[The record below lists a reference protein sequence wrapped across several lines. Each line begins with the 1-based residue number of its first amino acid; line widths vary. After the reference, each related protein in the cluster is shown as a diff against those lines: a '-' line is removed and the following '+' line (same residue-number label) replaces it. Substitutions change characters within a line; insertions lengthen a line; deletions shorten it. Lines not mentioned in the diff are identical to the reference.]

1 MQKIQKNLQW
11 LVTHRPKTVLFII
24 ILLSAVIS
32 PQLLKLYKNP
42 SPYLL
47 SKEHHSRVNMEKL
60 RDTYTGANITYI
72 MLLETKDTV
81 FKPSTLKRIQ
91 ELTEA
96 FEEIQLVYPEDITAM
111 KNIARKYFSGKIKTE
126 FLDFLSSEL
135 EEDAWEEL
143 EELIT
148 STKDAG
154 QWNPVVEKEVQ
165 LLQVRLSPIKKVI
178 SLGNTDNILGVEGG
192 LDINPVYEDIPESK
206 EEFEELREQV
216 KGNELFHNFL
226 YAENGKVTGILLELF
241 ISDEDTT
248 SLDRLYKKTLEI
260 LEEIPGEEKHYVAGF
275 PVVATT
281 LRKTIDIDSTLL
293 SPIVLIIVGIF
304 LFLTF
309 GSASGIIVP
318 ILVVLFSLGYTLALM
333 GYFEIP
339 IDTVTSALPVFL
351 IAIGVANGIHIFSGY
366 RDNLMKGLKKVDAV
380 KKTIDH
386 LFMPV
391 VMTSITT
398 AVGFTALASTEI
410 IPIRNFGLFVAI
422 GTIVAMVFAL
432 VFIPSF
438 LMVLPSINLTKKQKK
453 QGAGKIDKA
462 LLIVLKKATEL
473 VLNHSKT
480 ILFVAGCI
488 AALALYGLT
497 MVKVESNSI
506 KFFKPSKALVISN
519 DTINEKAAGT
529 SDFNIIISAK
539 GDQPFK
545 KPENLKV
552 IDKLQT
558 FLKNE
563 PIVGKTNSLTDLL
576 KRINYVLHEND
587 PAYNVIPE
595 ETEENSGFSGKE
607 IISQY
612 LLLYEN
618 GGGDVLSDVVNS
630 TYNRV
635 NLRINFKSN
644 SSSEVSD
651 ILKKIN
657 NYIRINFPQ
666 TLKVEYAGMGYIDV
680 KMAEE
685 IVTGQM
691 KGFFASIVVVSILL
705 MIIFRSF
712 YQGLLG
718 MVPLVLT
725 LMINFGLMGFF
736 KVNLDMGTAL
746 VSSIV
751 IGIGADFSIHYM
763 SSLMRE
769 IRDGLSYSKAMMKTI
784 EHSGKAIT
792 SNALTVGLAFTTLLF
807 ADFVPMITMGW
818 MITLTLIITAFSTL
832 VILPAM
838 LVALKPAFLFP
849 KTGKESTRIFLR
861 ESFESQGLDN

>member
-1 MQKIQKNLQW
+1 MQKIQKYLQW
-11 LVTHRPKTVLFII
+11 LVTSRPKSVLFII
-24 ILLSAVIS
+24 ILLSTAIS

-42 SPYLL
+42 SPILL
-47 SKEHHSRVNMEKL
+47 PKAHHSRVNMDKL
-60 RDTYTGANITYI
+60 RDVYTGTNPTFI

-96 FEEIQLVYPEDITAM
+96 FEGIQLVYPEDIIDM
-111 KNIARKYFSGKIKTE
+111 RNIVENHFSGIIKTE
-126 FLDFLSSEL
+126 FLNFLSSEL
-135 EEDAWEEL
+135 EDDAWEEL
-143 EELIT
+143 EEII
-148 STKDAG
+148 SSAKEAG
-154 QWNPVVEKEVQ
+154 QWNPEVEKAVQ
-165 LLQVRLSPIKKVI
+165 ILQIRLSPIKKVI
-178 SLGNTDNILGVEGG
+178 SLSNTDNIVGMEGG
-192 LDINPVYEDIPESK
+192 LEINPIYEDVPESK
-206 EEFEELREQV
+206 EESEDLRNQV

-226 YAENGKVTGILLELF
+226 YAEDGKITGIILELF
-241 ISDEDTT
+241 INDEDTAN
-248 SLDRLYKKTLEI
+248 LDRLYKKTMKI
-260 LEEIPGEEKHYVAGF
+260 IEEIPGEEKHYIAGF
-275 PVVATT
+275 PVITT
-281 LRKTIDIDSTLL
+281 ALRKIVDIDSTRL
-293 SPIVLIIVGIF
+293 SPIVLLIVGIF

-309 GSASGIIVP
+309 GSISGIIVP
-318 ILVVLFSLGYTLALM
+318 VLVVLFSLVYTMSLM
-333 GYFEIP
+333 GYFKIP

-351 IAIGVANGIHIFSGY
+351 IAIGVADGIHIFSGY
-366 RDNLMKGLKKVDAV
+366 RDHLIKGLKKSDAV
-380 KKTIDH
+380 QKTIDR

-391 VMTSITT
+391 VMTSVTT

-422 GTIVAMVFAL
+422 GTIFAMIFAL
-432 VFIPSF
+432 VLIPSF

-453 QGAGKIDKA
+453 QGAGKIDKM

-473 VLNHSKT
+473 VLNRPKT
-480 ILFVAGCI
+480 ILFVAGCVAAI
-488 AALALYGLT
+488 ASYGVTL
-497 MVKVESNSI
+497 VKVESNSV
-506 KFFKPSKALVISN
+506 KFFKPSEHLVISN
-519 DTINEKAAGT
+519 DMINEKAAGT
-529 SDFNIIISAK
+529 NDLNIVITAK

-545 KPENLKV
+545 DPENLKV

-558 FLKNE
+558 FLNNQ
-563 PIVGKTNSLTDLL
+563 PIVGKTSSLTDLL

-595 ETEENSGFSGKE
+595 VSKENSTFSGKE

-618 GGGDVLSDVVNS
+618 GGGDVLSDVVDS

-635 NLRINFKSN
+635 NLRINLKSN
-644 SSSEVSD
+644 SSSEVSET
-651 ILKKIN
+651 LEMIN
-657 NYIRINFPQ
+657 NYIRENFPQ
-666 TLKVEYAGMGYIDV
+666 TLKVDHAGIGYIDV

-685 IVTGQM
+685 IVSGQM
-691 KGFFASIVVVSILL
+691 KGFLASIVVVSIIL

-712 YQGLLG
+712 YQGFLG
-718 MVPLVLT
+718 MVPLVFT

-751 IGIGADFSIHYM
+751 IGIGADFSIHYL

-769 IRDGLSYSKAMMKTI
+769 IRDGLSYSEAMMKTI

-792 SNALTVGLAFTTLLF
+792 SNALTVGLAFTALLF
-807 ADFVPMITMGW
+807 ANFVPMVTMGW
-818 MITLTLIITAFSTL
+818 MITLTLSITAFSTL

-849 KTGKESTRIFLR
+849 KTSKGESTRIFLR
-861 ESFESQGLDN
+861 ESFESQDLN